1 MTNEGLINVKKD
13 IAYQFDSVY
22 SPSTTNEQIFNQTLR
37 NLLDSAM
44 KGYDG
49 SVFCY
54 GQTGSGKTHTMYGN
68 KSDPGLAPRAIE
80 YLFDRIE
87 ATPELVFKVT
97 IGFIEIYNEVVNDL
111 LDTNKRNLSLVE
123 VTKGVVIIKDLTETL
138 CPSREDAEVVLRM
151 GENNKHIAATQAN
164 EKSSRSHT
172 MYSNKWKSRLRIVI
186 ESKGPEKEAYT
197 AAINLVDLAGSE
209 CANYLSNGNK
219 CGRMETSCINKVF
232 Y

>member
-172 MYSNKWKSRLRIVI
+172 MYSNK
-186 ESKGPEKEAYT
+186 
-197 AAINLVDLAGSE
+197 
-209 CANYLSNGNK
+209 
-219 CGRMETSCINKVF
+219 
-232 Y
+232 